1 MSKNS
6 ILMWMI
12 SLMVTLSLIGC
23 GGGGEKKDSQPEVKK
38 EKPAPERIAQAQPQV
53 PVRQAPPPAKTNNPE
68 VERHIANAKKHIA
81 ENKLQEAKADLQ
93 MALKLDPVNAD
104 ALSLLNEIGYREGGR
119 QEEVGSVTAQLE
131 LQKKI
136 QIQAAQ
142 VEANN
147 RFAKGEKYFA
157 DREFDKAIESFEGVL
172 EIIKWNPYQLN
183 VPELKERSLDYIRL
197 SKDKKREFDI
207 QERER
212 KTQEA
217 RERAL
222 EEELKR
228 QQAIRIKIRDLFNRG
243 TVHFEREEFRKA
255 EDLAN
260 QILEIEPSNRYAR
273 RLRDDSVRAAHRK
286 FEKDYMLAKAEGWK
300 RFREDMMNTRIPD
313 TALISYPTKEKWAE
327 ISRREITRAQIVE
340 ESDPPEI
347 QSIKRSLENEKI
359 TLDFNDTPFNEVI
372 NFIRNVTNVNIVID
386 PEALAE
392 DDSGVTLNVT
402 DLKLKSALNILL
414 QFKNLTAVY
423 KDKVLFITKPDSV
436 AAKGLPKPELHDV
449 RDLTGALKDFPGIE
463 ITLDTGGEDA
473 AAGGPAGALF
483 GEPPA
488 PAITEEDLSEL
499 IKQSIAPETWEQ
511 EGRSIAISN
520 GQLLVVHTPDIQNE
534 IRRFLND
541 LRKFSGL
548 MVAVETRFIAA
559 TDDFIEDIGI
569 DIRGIGDANN
579 ALGFNPG
586 LSRGSRYI
594 EDVGPQAE
602 DQASVFTTTPTIT
615 DNFGGFV
622 APGIGPATPTPFPAV
637 PVAGAYF
644 NDGSGG
650 DLRARNEN
658 IFDAGRG
665 LGSRMTTTGGASYQF
680 GFFDDLELNFV
691 LRAVQKSSR
700 ATTMNA
706 PRLTIFNT
714 ERANVAIITQLAYI
728 SDFDVEIAQSA
739 TIADPIVDTINEGL
753 VLDVRPIVSNDRKYV
768 TLELRPTVA
777 FIQPGP
783 GGERIRTFQTSLG
796 SSPTGGTGVVTIQ
809 VPELS
814 VQRVE
819 TTVRVPDGGTVVV
832 GGLKNILLQDRK
844 TDIPWLGDIPLLS
857 FFFSRKG
864 KAEELRN
871 LMILVTANVID
882 LNEQEELQVGKN

>member
-1 MSKNS
+1 MSKNF
-6 ILMWMI
+6 IFVWMV
-12 SLMVTLSLIGC
+12 SLVITLSLIGC
-23 GGGGEKKDSQPEVKK
+23 GGGGETKDPQPEVKND
-38 EKPAPERIAQAQPQV
+38 KPAPNKIAQAQPQG
-53 PVRQAPPPAKTNNPE
+53 PVRQAAPPAKTTNPE
-68 VERHIANAKKHIA
+68 VERHIINAKKHIA

-93 MALKLDPVNAD
+93 MALKLDPVNQD

-119 QEEVGSVTAQLE
+119 QEEVGSVHTQLE

-157 DREFDKAIESFEGVL
+157 DREFDSAIESFEGVL

-255 EDLAN
+255 EELSS

-273 RLRDDSVRAAHRK
+273 RLKDDSVRASHRK

-327 ISRREITRAQIVE
+327 ISNREITRAQVVE

-372 NFIRNVTNVNIVID
+372 NFIRNVTNVNIVVD

-423 KDKVLFITKPDSV
+423 QDKVLFITKPDSV

-449 RDLTGALKDFPGIE
+449 RDLTGALKDFPGIS
-463 ITLDTGGEDA
+463 ITLDTGGEGADGG
-473 AAGGPAGALF
+473 AGNPALF

-499 IKQSIAPETWEQ
+499 IKQSISPESWEQ
-511 EGRSIAISN
+511 EGHSIAISN

-559 TDDFIEDIGI
+559 TDDFLEDIGI
-569 DIRGIGDANN
+569 DIRGIGDGDG
-579 ALGFNPG
+579 ALGFNPA
-586 LSRGSRYI
+586 LDRGSRYL
-594 EDVGPQAE
+594 EDVSPQAE
-602 DQASVFTTTPTIT
+602 DQASIFATSPTIS
-615 DNFGGFV
+615 DNFGGAV
-622 APGIGPATPTPFPAV
+622 GGAGVGTAPTFLAI

-650 DLRARNEN
+650 DLRTRNEN
-658 IFDAGRG
+658 IFDSGRG
-665 LGSRMTTTGGASYQF
+665 LGSRLTNAGGASYQF
-680 GFFDDLELNFV
+680 SFFDDMELNFV
-691 LRAVQKSSR
+691 VRAVQKSSR

-777 FIQPGP
+777 FIQPGA
-783 GGERIRTFQTSLG
+783 GGERIRTFSTSLG
-796 SSPTGGTGVVTIQ
+796 SSPAGGTGVVTIQ

-871 LMILVTANVID
+871 LMILVTAHIID
-882 LNEQEELQVGKN
+882 LTEQEELQVGKN